1 MKQLW
6 LLFRFFGFWLLA
18 FLFSVR
24 LFGFLNVEWQAVIS
38 VVASTFNLV
47 ARELQG
53 ATGRMRNVRESESE
67 CECVSVS
74 VSA

>member
-1 MKQLW
+1 MKKL
-6 LLFRFFGFWLLA
+6 FGFWLLA
-18 FLFSVR
+18 FLFSLR

-38 VVASTFNLV
+38 VVASTFNLL

-53 ATGRMRNVRESESE
+53 AMGRMRNVRESESE
-67 CECVSVS
+67 CVS